1 MSMPPVLKPIFNESP
16 APTPTKTPPIIAFI
30 KGFVVTVTIGT
41 NIVTTEMPIT
51 LMKLRIVDCFPNF
64 TNPRMKTGMF
74 KNKMKIPVLI
84 WIPKFVYN
92 NVAMICAIPFIPAE
106 KTFAGIKKKFK
117 PTAEVKAV
125 IAITAIFFI
134 DSFLW

>member
-1 MSMPPVLKPIFNESP
+1 M
-16 APTPTKTPPIIAFI
+16 
-30 KGFVVTVTIGT
+30 TVTIGT